1 MSVANVS
8 KNSAQRIS
16 RTDVDS
22 NEREPKKIHFR
33 RILLVV
39 KKGEVLRTHTDNKA
53 M

>member
-8 KNSAQRIS
+8 NNSTQNFS
-16 RTDVDS
+16 RTDVEL

-39 KKGEVLRTHTDNKA
+39 KKGEVLRTYTENKA
-53 M
+53 L